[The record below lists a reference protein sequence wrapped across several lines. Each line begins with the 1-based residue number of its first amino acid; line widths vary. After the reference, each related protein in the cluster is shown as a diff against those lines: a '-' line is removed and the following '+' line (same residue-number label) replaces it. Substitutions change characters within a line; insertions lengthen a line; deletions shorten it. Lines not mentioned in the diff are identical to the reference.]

1 MNLLLVGDVVGSP
14 GRKALRETL
23 PDLVAEHAIDLVI
36 VNAENTAGGF
46 GITEK
51 VAGQL
56 FAAGAHVLTSGNHIW
71 DKRESLPF
79 IDQESRLLR
88 PANYPE
94 GVPGSGSG
102 IFVTP
107 SGAKVAV
114 LNLAG
119 RVFMP
124 ALDCPF
130 RYADRHL
137 EELRRE
143 TPVVLVDFH
152 AEATSEKIAMGHY
165 LDGRVS
171 ALIGTHTHVQTADE
185 RILPGGTAYLT
196 DAGMTGPRD
205 SVIGTEPSIV
215 IGRFLSQMP
224 ARFEIAKGPW
234 QFDAVLIS
242 VDEKTGKALRIER
255 IRRMKT

>member
-1 MNLLLVGDVVGSP
+1 MKLLLVGDVVGSP
-14 GRKALRETL
+14 GRKALREIL
-23 PDLVAEHAIDLVI
+23 PDLVAEHAVDLVI
-36 VNAENTAGGF
+36 VNAENAAGGF

-56 FAAGAHVLTSGNHIW
+56 FSAGAHVLTSGNHIW
-71 DKRESLPF
+71 DKRESLPY

-94 GVPGSGSG
+94 GVPGSGTG
-102 IFVTP
+102 VFVAPT
-107 SGAKVAV
+107 GAKVAV

-119 RVFMP
+119 RVFMS

-130 RYADRHL
+130 RYADGHVER
-137 EELRRE
+137 LRRE

-152 AEATSEKIAMGHY
+152 AEATSEKIAMGRY

-171 ALIGTHTHVQTADE
+171 AVIGTHTHVQTADE

-196 DAGMTGPRD
+196 DVGMTGPRE

-215 IGRFLSQMP
+215 IGRFLSRMP